1 MIKKCCRAGLLVTGL
16 ALPLVAGAEQ
26 PGTMSAGNLV
36 YDEGDVAACI
46 KRAIESASDET
57 TVGEL
62 RRHCNERLNK
72 STDIEKRYQKELSI
86 RDNRF
91 AITAHRPNYILLAA
105 HDTSGINKSGL
116 DPGTGKDTESR
127 FQVSMKFPVLEN
139 LLGRQGWDL
148 YAAYTNRSFWQVYDQ
163 ENSAPFRETNH
174 EPEIWLSMNTDWQ
187 YRGFRNR
194 ALRLGFSHQSNG
206 RSGSLSRSWNRL
218 FGEFIFEKGR
228 YSGSLKTWW
237 RLPEDDATDDN
248 PDIDDYMGHFE
259 FLNVFTHKKH
269 SLSFL
274 LRNNLSSDMRGAVQ
288 VDWNFP
294 LIKHFDGYIQWFN
307 GYGESLI
314 DYNHNVNS
322 IGIGVSLTD
331 WL

>member
-1 MIKKCCRAGLLVTGL
+1 MLLATGL
-16 ALPLVAGAEQ
+16 ALSLVAAAEA
-26 PGTMSAGNLV
+26 PEPTAVNGLV
-36 YDEGDVAACI
+36 YDDADIAACI
-46 KRAIESASDET
+46 KLKVESASDET

-62 RRHCNERLNK
+62 RRQCNQQLQQ
-72 STDIEKRYQKELSI
+72 SSDMEKRYQKELSI

-91 AITAHRPNYILLAA
+91 AITAHRPNYFLLAA
-105 HDTSGINKSGL
+105 HDFTGVDKSGL

-139 LLGRQGWDL
+139 LLGRQGWDI
-148 YAAYTNRSFWQVYDQ
+148 YAAYTNRTFWQLYDQ

-174 EPEIWLSMNTDWQ
+174 EPEIWLSLNTDWR

-206 RSGSLSRSWNRL
+206 RSGELSRSWNRL

-228 YSGSLKTWW
+228 YSGSLKAWLRT
-237 RLPEDDATDDN
+237 PEAAATDDN
-248 PDIDDYMGHFE
+248 PDIEDYLGNFE
-259 FLNVFTHKKH
+259 LLNVFTHKKH
-269 SLSFL
+269 SFSFM
-274 LRNNLSSDMRGAVQ
+274 LRNSLRADMHGALQ

-294 LIKHFDGYIQWFN
+294 LIKHFDGYVQWFN
-307 GYGESLI
+307 GYGESLL
-314 DYNHNVNS
+314 DYNHRTNS
-322 IGIGVSLTD
+322 FGIGVSLTD

>member
-1 MIKKCCRAGLLVTGL
+1 MIKRYCRGGLLTTGFVVSLL
-16 ALPLVAGAEQ
+16 ASAET
-26 PGTMSAGNLV
+26 PNPMTDGGLV
-36 YDEGDVAACI
+36 YDEGDTAACI
-46 KRAIESASDET
+46 KRAVESASDET
-57 TVGEL
+57 TVGQL
-62 RRHCNERLNK
+62 RRRCNQRLQQ
-72 STDIEKRYQKELSI
+72 STDIEKRYLKELSI

-105 HDTSGINKSGL
+105 HDTSGINTTGL
-116 DPGTGKDTESR
+116 DPDTGKNTETR
-127 FQVSMKFPVLEN
+127 FQVSMKFPVIEN
-139 LLGRQGWDL
+139 LLGKQGWDI
-148 YAAYTNRSFWQVYDQ
+148 YAGYTNRSFWQLYDQ

-174 EPEIWLSMNTDWQ
+174 EPEIWLSMNTDWR

-206 RSGSLSRSWNRL
+206 RSGDLSRSWNRL

-237 RLPEDDATDDN
+237 RFPEDAATDDN
-248 PDIDDYMGHFE
+248 PDITDYMGHFE

-269 SLSFL
+269 SLSVL
-274 LRNNLSSDMRGAVQ
+274 LRNNLRSDMRGAVQ

-294 LIKHFDGYIQWFN
+294 LIEHFDGYVQWFN

-314 DYNHNVNS
+314 DYNHRSNS
-322 IGIGVSLTD
+322 FGIGVSLTD

>member
-1 MIKKCCRAGLLVTGL
+1 MLAAGL
-16 ALPLVAGAEQ
+16 ALSLVAAAED
-26 PGTMSAGNLV
+26 PGQEAGSGLA
-36 YDEGDVAACI
+36 YDDADIAACI
-46 KRAIESASDET
+46 KRSIETASDET

-62 RRHCNERLNK
+62 RRQCHQRLQQ
-72 STDIEKRYQKELSI
+72 STDIEKRYRKELSI

-91 AITAHRPNYILLAA
+91 AITAHRPNYFLLAA
-105 HDTSGINKSGL
+105 HDTMGINRTGL

-139 LLGRQGWDL
+139 LMGRQGWDI
-148 YAAYTNRSFWQVYDQ
+148 YAAYTNRSFWQLYDR

-174 EPEIWLSMNTDWQ
+174 EPELWLSMNTDWH

-194 ALRLGFSHQSNG
+194 ALRLGLSHQSNG

-218 FGEFIFEKGR
+218 FTEFIFEKGS
-228 YSGSLKTWW
+228 YSGSLKAWVRT
-237 RLPEDDATDDN
+237 PESAASDDN
-248 PDIDDYMGHFE
+248 PDIEDYLGNFE
-259 FLNVFTHKKH
+259 LLNVFTHKRH
-269 SLSFL
+269 SFSFM
-274 LRNNLSSDMRGAVQ
+274 LRNNLRSDNHGALQ

-314 DYNHNVNS
+314 DYNHKTNS

>member
-1 MIKKCCRAGLLVTGL
+1 MLLATGL
-16 ALPLVAGAEQ
+16 ALSLVAAAEA
-26 PGTMSAGNLV
+26 PEPTAVNGLV
-36 YDEGDVAACI
+36 YDDADIAACI
-46 KRAIESASDET
+46 KLKVESASDET

-62 RRHCNERLNK
+62 RRQCNQQLQQ
-72 STDIEKRYQKELSI
+72 SSDIEKRYQKELSI

-91 AITAHRPNYILLAA
+91 AITAHRPNYFLLAA
-105 HDTSGINKSGL
+105 HDFTGVDKSGL

-139 LLGRQGWDL
+139 LLGRQGWDI
-148 YAAYTNRSFWQVYDQ
+148 YAAYTNRTFWQLYDQ

-174 EPEIWLSMNTDWQ
+174 EPEIWLSLNTDWR

-206 RSGSLSRSWNRL
+206 RSGELSRSWNRL

-228 YSGSLKTWW
+228 YSGSLKAWLRT
-237 RLPEDDATDDN
+237 PEAAATDDN
-248 PDIDDYMGHFE
+248 PDIEDYLGNFE
-259 FLNVFTHKKH
+259 LLNVFTHKKH
-269 SLSFL
+269 SFSFM
-274 LRNNLSSDMRGAVQ
+274 LRNSLRADMHGALQ

-294 LIKHFDGYIQWFN
+294 LIKHFDGYVQWFN
-307 GYGESLI
+307 GYGESLL
-314 DYNHNVNS
+314 DYNHRTNS
-322 IGIGVSLTD
+322 FGIGVSLTD